1 MDIIRIYLSHIV
13 TWFAEVPIPKF
24 GLNILDYVIVLVVV
38 FYAYE
43 GYHLGFVLASAD
55 LVSFI
60 ISFAIALYGYAYVGE
75 MITNLFAIPRG
86 FANVIGF
93 FLIALISEVLSNFI
107 LRRSIRYL
115 PKLQL
120 SERTSSFFKI
130 MNRYYGII
138 PGLISAFIILS
149 FLFTVIISLP
159 TSPFLKD
166 TVTDSKIGSRLVT
179 QVASVEKALND
190 VFGGALHDSL
200 NFLTVEPES
209 GDSLALNFIVAHP
222 IVDPVAEQEMLRL
235 VNNEREKVGLTPL
248 VMDQNLRLFAREYST
263 DMLQRGYFSHYNPEG
278 QSPFDR
284 MDEYGIDYLAAGE
297 NLALAPNTELA
308 MQGLMNSPGHRANIL
323 SPDYNKIGIGTMD
336 GGIYGK
342 MYTQEF
348 TN

>member
-1 MDIIRIYLSHIV
+1 MDTLRVFLSQV
-13 TWFAEVPIPKF
+13 VSWFAEVPFPKLGF
-24 GLNILDYVIVLVVV
+24 NILDFVILIVVL

-43 GYHLGFVLASAD
+43 GYSLGFVLATAD
-55 LVSFI
+55 LFSFI
-60 ISFAIALYGYAYVGE
+60 LSFVIALYGYAYVGD
-75 MITNLFAIPRG
+75 ILANVFSIPRG

-93 FLIALISEVLSNFI
+93 FIIALVSEVLLNLL
-107 LRRSIRYL
+107 LRKSVRYL
-115 PKLQL
+115 PKFDI
-120 SERTSSFFKI
+120 SEGKRTFLKT
-130 MNRYYGII
+130 MNKFYGII
-138 PGLISAFIILS
+138 PGLISAIIILS

-166 TVTDSKIGSRLVT
+166 TVSHSKIGSRLVT

-190 VFGGALHDSL
+190 VFGGALHDTL

-209 GDSLALNFIVAHP
+209 GESLALHFIVAHP
-222 IVDPVAEQEMLRL
+222 IVDPQAEQEMLRL
-235 VNNEREKVGLTPL
+235 VNVEREKAGLSPVT
-248 VMDQNLRLFAREYST
+248 MDQRLRILARDYSA
-263 DMLQRGYFSHYNPEG
+263 DMLQRGYFSHYNPEA

-284 MDEYGIDYLAAGE
+284 MDKYGVEYIAAGE
-297 NLALAPNTELA
+297 NLALAPNTDLA

-323 SPDYNKIGIGTMD
+323 SEDYNKVGIGVMD